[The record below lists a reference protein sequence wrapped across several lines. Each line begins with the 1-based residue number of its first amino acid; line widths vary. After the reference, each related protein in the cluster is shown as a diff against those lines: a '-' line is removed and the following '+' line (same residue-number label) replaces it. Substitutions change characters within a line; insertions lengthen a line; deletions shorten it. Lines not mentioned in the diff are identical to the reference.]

1 MRPLFGLLYM
11 VLFFSYIAAG
21 LFIVFHFANYSL
33 KRSSKILGI
42 SLFLVVFSILIFTNA
57 LLFFSLPI
65 DTLFPQSF

>member
-1 MRPLFGLLYM
+1 MRSLFGLLYM

-21 LFIVFHFANYSL
+21 AFIVFHFSSYSL

-42 SLFLVVFSILIFTNA
+42 SLFLVVFFILIFTNA